1 MLHTIEQRLTSL
13 ERRRPQSAREPLQK
27 RIDRYVA
34 IMDSEDYSGE
44 EGRALKARIDKYRAA
59 LEEIEGFKDE

>member
-27 RIDRYVA
+27 RIDRYVT
-34 IMDSEDYSGE
+34 IMDNEDYDSE
-44 EGRALKARIDKYRAA
+44 EGRKVKAAIDKYGTI
-59 LEEIEGFKDE
+59 LEEMGGV